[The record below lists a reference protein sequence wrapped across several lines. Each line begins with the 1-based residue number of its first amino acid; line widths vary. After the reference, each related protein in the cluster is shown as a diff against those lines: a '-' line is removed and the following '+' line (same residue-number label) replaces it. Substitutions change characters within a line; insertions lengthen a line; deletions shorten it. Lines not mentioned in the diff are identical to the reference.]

1 MRERGVALDW
11 RIHAAPGQACGSGR
25 GHRRKRPGLAIGRV
39 RFVATWILGM
49 GDVPHPDHAADALA
63 VAMRYVA
70 HGRASS
76 ARSSVGWSGGWRA
89 AAGGWLGYARG
100 QRIILGID
108 SGLVDTIWAINGA
121 FGKTT
126 TCRASTVGQAC
137 CLVRGLKIPRNG
149 ANGFQP
155 LSLSVRFDFHGLSV
169 CVILPCP
176 SDS

>member
-1 MRERGVALDW
+1 
-11 RIHAAPGQACGSGR
+11 
-25 GHRRKRPGLAIGRV
+25 
-39 RFVATWILGM
+39 M
-49 GDVPHPDHAADALA
+49 GDVPHLDHAADALA

-76 ARSSVGWSGGWRA
+76 ARSSVGWSGGCVLRQ
-89 AAGGWLGYARG
+89 AAGGGVQG
-100 QRIILGID
+100 EQRIILGID

-126 TCRASTVGQAC
+126 TRRASTVGQAC
-137 CLVRGLKIPRNG
+137 RLVRGLKIPRNG

-155 LSLSVRFDFHGLSV
+155 LSLSALFDFHDLSV

>member
-1 MRERGVALDW
+1 MCPTLTMPPTRSLSRCAMSTTAVHLAHVARWD
-11 RIHAAPGQACGSGR
+11 
-25 GHRRKRPGLAIGRV
+25 
-39 RFVATWILGM
+39 
-49 GDVPHPDHAADALA
+49 
-63 VAMRYVA
+63 
-70 HGRASS
+70 GRA
-76 ARSSVGWSGGWRA
+76 AGVLRQ
-89 AAGGWLGYARG
+89 AAGGGVQG
-100 QRIILGID
+100 EQRIILGID

-149 ANGFQP
+149 ANRFQP
-155 LSLSVRFDFHGLSV
+155 LSLSARFDFHDLSV

>member
-1 MRERGVALDW
+1 MCPTLTMSLTRSLSRCAMWPMAV
-11 RIHAAPGQACGSGR
+11 H
-25 GHRRKRPGLAIGRV
+25 LAHVV
-39 RFVATWILGM
+39 RW
-49 GDVPHPDHAADALA
+49 D
-63 VAMRYVA
+63 
-70 HGRASS
+70 GRA
-76 ARSSVGWSGGWRA
+76 AGVLRQ
-89 AAGGWLGYARG
+89 AAGGGVQG
-100 QRIILGID
+100 EQRIILGID

-155 LSLSVRFDFHGLSV
+155 LSLSARFDFHDLSV